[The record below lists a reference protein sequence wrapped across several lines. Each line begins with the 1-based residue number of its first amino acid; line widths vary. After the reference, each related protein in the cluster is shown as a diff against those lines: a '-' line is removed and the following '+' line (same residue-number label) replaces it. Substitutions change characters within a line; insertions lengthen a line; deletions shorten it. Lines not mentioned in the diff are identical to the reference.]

1 MLVSPVLPTFC
12 VNPLVLC
19 KSTSDWNV
27 STLLIDPSLDL
38 IDSIWLIRSDWPLPC
53 STEKKTFTGLEAAE
67 EMKRIQTEH
76 DKNRQTTNKS
86 AEELE
91 REFSSHIGK
100 NHLKREKEEKLR
112 IRKERMEAVR
122 KAEKDLLMSEE
133 QRNLR

>member
-1 MLVSPVLPTFC
+1 MGTA
-12 VNPLVLC
+12 
-19 KSTSDWNV
+19 
-27 STLLIDPSLDL
+27 
-38 IDSIWLIRSDWPLPC
+38 
-53 STEKKTFTGLEAAE
+53 KKTFTGLEAAE

>member
-1 MLVSPVLPTFC
+1 MVKRLFSSIAHLC

-27 STLLIDPSLDL
+27 STLLG
-38 IDSIWLIRSDWPLPC
+38 
-53 STEKKTFTGLEAAE
+53 TAKKTFTGLEAAE